1 MFISSWKCSN
11 LQNNFGFN
19 LISKNYLP
27 KKCGYKD
34 MNNQMELIE
43 CDKTVLNSYICQKTN
58 KTANDYERGFLI
70 LIKFISVKI
79 FLII

>member
-1 MFISSWKCSN
+1 M
-11 LQNNFGFN
+11 QNNFGFN

-34 MNNQMELIE
+34 MNNQIELIE

-58 KTANDYERGFLI
+58 KTNYYYGKGI
-70 LIKFISVKI
+70 LFNKI
-79 FLII
+79 CYLKKNFSN